1 MYSMNIVHTMGQYYL
16 AAFLAEND
24 GKEFIRAA
32 INSHEFAN
40 GAKLTEHSYVG
51 NNFVSAIEYLLSNL
65 GMFYKTRLVWAGDYA
80 DPEPNSDNLYTIAQ
94 GKEFIPSLP
103 TSYNDIMKDYSFI
116 VNHTKKQY
124 MSKKGKVYHPLPL
137 LTAEGNGRGGGD
149 YRGPGEDMIG
159 IWARDVISMEIDAPA
174 DYTEL
179 RCEFSD

>member
-1 MYSMNIVHTMGQYYL
+1 MGQYYL

-51 NNFVSAIEYLLSNL
+51 NNFISAIEYLLSNL

-103 TSYNDIMKDYSFI
+103 TSRTTWRGHSPTRSVRRELSPMQARKS
-116 VNHTKKQY
+116 
-124 MSKKGKVYHPLPL
+124 LP
-137 LTAEGNGRGGGD
+137 A
-149 YRGPGEDMIG
+149 
-159 IWARDVISMEIDAPA
+159 
-174 DYTEL
+174 
-179 RCEFSD
+179 